1 MRKLLF
7 ALLILL
13 ATANVAIAQLGY
25 ASWQLT
31 GSAGVRFR
39 EERGQTLHGAAL
51 TAGFIT
57 PSSGDLRWE
66 FEVGISQLT
75 AHATIQLLGA
85 ATPSTL
91 DSRENSFE
99 AVALAELTL
108 ARSGHWSLV
117 GGAGPVASLSTG
129 CTNEGTGAESV
140 GNSGTTC
147 FNSFAISGTTRIGGE
162 VKLLSVWRGPRA
174 AFELGVSAAAHT
186 VAAGNT
192 VSPALF
198 LGVRAPLR

>member
-31 GSAGVRFR
+31 GSAGMRFR

-129 CTNEGTGAESV
+129 CTNEGTDARAVS
-140 GNSGTTC
+140 NGTIC
-147 FNSFAISGTTRIGGE
+147 LNSFAVSGTTRIGGE

-186 VAAGNT
+186 VASGNT

-198 LGVRAPLR
+198 FGVRAPLH